1 MNKTRQSIWVL
12 LLLPALALAAAV
24 VIIISSWF
32 PYNRTFHI
40 DDGTH
45 IQQMSYQAVPES
57 LTLLDPVWGS
67 VVVDD
72 PELVYGWYSLVLS
85 LPFEERSGS
94 SVSHLRNRELSGTIN
109 FPDRANIHFNIYDI
123 ILVDGIAYGDSATN
137 APASF
142 LIQAL
147 CETIY
152 SPETLSRLVD
162 RYSRI
167 VLRTDSVR
175 LNLSTTQK
183 QRLQQ
188 ELRQSLQLQTR
199 EELTDLLQSRNRAI
213 CQIEIYTDNV
223 RIAMEEREIPQVYIA
238 VYENG
243 LCAVYDVD
251 NSVGS
256 VMHLLGDL
264 KSVRSILE
272 GG

>member
-1 MNKTRQSIWVL
+1 MNKTKQSIWIL
-12 LLLPALALAAAV
+12 LLLPVLALIAAV
-24 VIIISSWF
+24 MIIISSWF
-32 PYNRTFHI
+32 PYNRMFRI
-40 DDGTH
+40 DDGAY
-45 IQQMSYQAVPES
+45 IQQLSYQAVPES

-72 PELVYGWYSLVLS
+72 PELVYGWYSLMLS
-85 LPFEERSGS
+85 LPFEERTGNSTNR
-94 SVSHLRNRELSGTIN
+94 LRNRELSGTIN
-109 FPDRANIHFNIYDI
+109 FPDRTNIHFNIYDI
-123 ILVDGIAYGDSATN
+123 ILVDGIAYGDSTTYAR
-137 APASF
+137 ASF

-188 ELRQSLQLQTR
+188 ELRQSVQLQTR
-199 EELTDLLQSRNRAI
+199 EELTDLLQSRGRAVY
-213 CQIEIYTDNV
+213 QVEIYTDDV
-223 RIAMEEREIPQVYIA
+223 HTAMKGREIPQVYIA

-264 KSVRSILE
+264 QSIRSILE
-272 GG
+272 